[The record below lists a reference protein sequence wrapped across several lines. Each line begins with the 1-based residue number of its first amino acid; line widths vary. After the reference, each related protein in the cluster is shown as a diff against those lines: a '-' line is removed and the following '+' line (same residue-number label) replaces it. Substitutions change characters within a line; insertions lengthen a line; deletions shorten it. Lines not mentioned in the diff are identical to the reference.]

1 MSTSKKITS
10 DSSFKGYHETNQ
22 TQMCLSLLQ
31 RNTNTSPS
39 GEKRGRRKQS
49 EPGRF
54 LGVRRR
60 PWGRYAAEIR
70 DPTTKERHWLGTFDT
85 AQEAALAYDRAA
97 ISMKGNQARTNFIYS
112 DTINFHTLVSSPM
125 DLQTLLPA
133 SQLLTNTQ
141 TNQNTTLSHLN
152 TAHTSKNDQN
162 LSSFNNDMIMSTF
175 DHEKTTSYAST
186 HDDNFFFS
194 NDTNNSGYLEC
205 IVPDNCF
212 RPASNTRKSNVSAS
226 SDEKVDNNAERNK
239 ISMEGQSHFGMTSFS
254 QEMPNFSEFS
264 YSPSEICSQGFLDW
278 NSNELSAIFNN
289 KPLRVEDECMDTLM
303 YPNYPIIENL
313 STNYVMMNDQAASSS
328 NYSPS
333 LEFGYP
339 LF

>member
-1 MSTSKKITS
+1 MSTSKKTTS

-22 TQMCLSLLQ
+22 TQMCLSSLILQ
-31 RNTNTSPS
+31 RNNNTLPN
-39 GEKRGRRKQS
+39 GEKRGRRKQT

-112 DTINFHTLVSSPM
+112 DTINFHTLVSSPL
-125 DLQTLLPA
+125 DLQVQVQQTLLTP
-133 SQLLTNTQ
+133 STQ
-141 TNQNTTLSHLN
+141 NNQNSTLFQLN
-152 TAHTSKNDQN
+152 TPHNTTSRNDQN
-162 LSSFNNDMIMSTF
+162 SSLMSTF
-175 DHEKTTSYAST
+175 DHDEKTKNESST
-186 HDDNFFFS
+186 HHDENFFFT
-194 NDTNNSGYLEC
+194 NETKNNSGYLEC
-205 IVPDNCF
+205 IVPDNCL
-212 RPASNTRKSNVSAS
+212 RNSNVNVSGS
-226 SDEKVDNNAERNK
+226 SDEKVCNNVESNK
-239 ISMEGQSHFGMTSFS
+239 FFMEGESHFGMASFS
-254 QEMPNFSEFS
+254 EEMPTRVSSFSEFS
-264 YSPSEICSQGFLDW
+264 CYPSEISQGFLDW

-289 KPLRVEDECMDTLM
+289 NPLRVEDECMDTL

-313 STNYVMMNDQAASSS
+313 SPSYVMMNDQSASST

>member
-1 MSTSKKITS
+1 
-10 DSSFKGYHETNQ
+10 
-22 TQMCLSLLQ
+22 MCLSSLILQ
-31 RNTNTSPS
+31 RNTNTLPN
-39 GEKRGRRKQS
+39 GEKRGRRKQT

-112 DTINFHTLVSSPM
+112 DTINFHTLVSSPL
-125 DLQTLLPA
+125 DLQVQVQQTLLPP
-133 SQLLTNTQ
+133 SQQN
-141 TNQNTTLSHLN
+141 NQNSTLFQLN
-152 TAHTSKNDQN
+152 TPHTTSGNYQN
-162 LSSFNNDMIMSTF
+162 SSSLNNDINMSTF
-175 DHEKTTSYAST
+175 DHEKVTNESST
-186 HDDNFFFS
+186 HIHDENFFFS
-194 NDTNNSGYLEC
+194 NDTKNNSGYLEC
-205 IVPDNCF
+205 IVPDNCL
-212 RPASNTRKSNVSAS
+212 RNTS
-226 SDEKVDNNAERNK
+226 SDQKVGNNGESNK
-239 ISMEGQSHFGMTSFS
+239 FFMEGESHFGMASFCE
-254 QEMPNFSEFS
+254 EMPTRVSSFPEFS
-264 YSPSEICSQGFLDW
+264 CYPSEISQGFLDW

-289 KPLRVEDECMDTLM
+289 NPLRVEDECMDTL

-313 STNYVMMNDQAASSS
+313 SPSYVMMNDQSTSS
-328 NYSPS
+328 S

>member
-1 MSTSKKITS
+1 MSTSKKPTS
-10 DSSFKGYHETNQ
+10 DSSLKAYHETNQ

-31 RNTNTSPS
+31 RNTNTLPS
-39 GEKRGRRKQS
+39 SEKRGRRKQT

-97 ISMKGNQARTNFIYS
+97 ISMKGNQARTNFIYT
-112 DTINFHTLVSSPM
+112 DTINFHTLVSSPI

-133 SQLLTNTQ
+133 SQLLTNTTQ
-141 TNQNTTLSHLN
+141 TNQNTTFSQLN
-152 TAHTSKNDQN
+152 NTSLTSGKDQN
-162 LSSFNNDMIMSTF
+162 MIMTTF
-175 DHEKTTSYAST
+175 DHEKTTYESSKN
-186 HDDNFFFS
+186 HDDSFFFS
-194 NDTNNSGYLEC
+194 NDSNSGYLEC

-212 RPASNTRKSNVSAS
+212 RNSNVSTAS
-226 SDEKVDNNAERNK
+226 SDEKVGDSNK
-239 ISMEGQSHFGMTSFS
+239 FSMEGQIQSHFGIPSFS
-254 QEMPNFSEFS
+254 QEMPTRVTGFSEFS
-264 YSPSEICSQGFLDW
+264 YCPSEGFLDW

-289 KPLRVEDECMDTLM
+289 NPLTVEHECMDMDTLM
-303 YPNYPIIENL
+303 FPNYPIIENL
-313 STNYVMMNDQAASSS
+313 SPSYGILNDQASSS
-328 NYSPS
+328 TNYSPS
-333 LEFGYP
+333 LDFGYP

>member
-1 MSTSKKITS
+1 
-10 DSSFKGYHETNQ
+10 
-22 TQMCLSLLQ
+22 MCLSSLILQ
-31 RNTNTSPS
+31 RNNNTLPN
-39 GEKRGRRKQS
+39 GEKRGRRKQT

-112 DTINFHTLVSSPM
+112 DTINFHTLVSSPL
-125 DLQTLLPA
+125 DLQVQVQHTLLPS
-133 SQLLTNTQ
+133 SQE
-141 TNQNTTLSHLN
+141 TNQNSTLFQLN
-152 TAHTSKNDQN
+152 TPHTTSRNDQN
-162 LSSFNNDMIMSTF
+162 SFSLNNSSTF
-175 DHEKTTSYAST
+175 DHEKTKNESST
-186 HDDNFFFS
+186 HHDENFFFT
-194 NDTNNSGYLEC
+194 NETKNNSGYLEC
-205 IVPDNCF
+205 IVPDNCL
-212 RPASNTRKSNVSAS
+212 RNTSNDQKVSNNGES
-226 SDEKVDNNAERNK
+226 NRFL
-239 ISMEGQSHFGMTSFS
+239 MEGESHFGMASFS
-254 QEMPNFSEFS
+254 EEMPTRVSSFSEFS
-264 YSPSEICSQGFLDW
+264 CYPSEISEGFLDW

-289 KPLRVEDECMDTLM
+289 NPLRVEDECMDTL

-313 STNYVMMNDQAASSS
+313 SPSYVMMNDQSTSST